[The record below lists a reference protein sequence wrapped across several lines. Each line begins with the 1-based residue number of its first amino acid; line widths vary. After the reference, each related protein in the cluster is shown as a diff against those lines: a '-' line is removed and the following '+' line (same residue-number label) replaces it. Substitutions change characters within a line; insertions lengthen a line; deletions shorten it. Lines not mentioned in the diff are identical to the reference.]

1 MFESLPLNCLRL
13 VGGEGIPDFDINIK
27 DSSQNLVPPPPSFFK
42 LIFNIFNFVRITI

>member
-27 DSSQNLVPPPPSFFK
+27 DSSQNLVPGPSYFN